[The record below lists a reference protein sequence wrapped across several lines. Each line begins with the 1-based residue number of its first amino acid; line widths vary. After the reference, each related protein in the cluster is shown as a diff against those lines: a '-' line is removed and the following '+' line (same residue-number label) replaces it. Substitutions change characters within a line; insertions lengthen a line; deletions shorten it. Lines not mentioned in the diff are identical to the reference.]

1 MERRRGAKNKVISLL
16 FALIFPAG
24 YLLSQVIVSVV
35 MVFCVTMVTFAGG
48 GGLDMAVSG
57 NLTLIATAV
66 SGVLTAVAAV
76 LTIKLS
82 RKSVKTELRVRNPG
96 AVTLLLALVLGVS
109 MNLASSSLISVI
121 PFPDWMVDSY
131 NEEVSNAL
139 LEGSS
144 PVLMVCVVGIL
155 VPIVE
160 EICLRAMPLR
170 ALRRAYPAAVAAII
184 GGAIFALI
192 HGNPLQI
199 IYVLPVGVILC
210 FVYIWTESVIATIA
224 LHIGYNGLSAIMSVL
239 PSGDIDASAALSE
252 DMIGLYVGMA
262 IAFTAIT
269 AVLLVIMYR
278 RRVVMVPVWNNFP
291 ANSSNNSVQ

>member
-24 YLLSQVIVSVV
+24 YLLSQVIVSIVV
-35 MVFCVTMVTFAGG
+35 VFCVTMVTFVGG
-48 GGLDMAVSG
+48 GGLDMG

-96 AVTLLLALVLGVS
+96 AVTLILALVLGVS
-109 MNLASSSLISVI
+109 MNLATSALVSII

-131 NEEVSNAL
+131 NEEVSAAL

-170 ALRRAYPAAVAAII
+170 ALRRAYPAAVAAVI

-199 IYVLPVGVILC
+199 IYVLPVGIILC

-224 LHIGYNGLSAIMSVL
+224 LHIGYNGFSALLNVL
-239 PSGDIDASAALSE
+239 PSGDIDASAAMTE
-252 DMIGLYVGMA
+252 DMTGLYVGMA

-269 AVLLVIMYR
+269 AVLVVIMYR

-291 ANSSNNSVQ
+291 ENSSNNSVQ

>member
-24 YLLSQVIVSVV
+24 YLLSQVIVSIVV
-35 MVFCVTMVTFAGG
+35 VFCVTMVTFAGG
-48 GGLDMAVSG
+48 GGLDMG

-96 AVTLLLALVLGVS
+96 AVTLILALVLGVS
-109 MNLASSSLISVI
+109 MNLATSALVSII

-131 NEEVSNAL
+131 NEEVSAAL

-144 PVLMVCVVGIL
+144 SVLMVCVVGVL

-170 ALRRAYPAAVAAII
+170 ALRRAYPAAVAAVI

-199 IYVLPVGVILC
+199 IYVLPVGIILC

-224 LHIGYNGLSAIMSVL
+224 LHIGYNGFSALLNVL

-252 DMIGLYVGMA
+252 DMTGLYVGMA

-269 AVLLVIMYR
+269 AVLVVIMYR

>member
-24 YLLSQVIVSVV
+24 YLLSQVIVSIVV
-35 MVFCVTMVTFAGG
+35 VFCVTMVTFAGG
-48 GGLDMAVSG
+48 GGLDMG

-96 AVTLLLALVLGVS
+96 AVTLILALVLGVS
-109 MNLASSSLISVI
+109 MNLATSALVSII

-131 NEEVSNAL
+131 NEEVSAAL

-170 ALRRAYPAAVAAII
+170 ALRRAYPAAVAAVI

-199 IYVLPVGVILC
+199 IYVLPVGIILC

-224 LHIGYNGLSAIMSVL
+224 LHIGYNGFSALLNVL

-252 DMIGLYVGMA
+252 DMTGLYVGMA

-269 AVLLVIMYR
+269 AVLVVIMYR

>member
-24 YLLSQVIVSVV
+24 YLLSQVIVSIVV
-35 MVFCVTMVTFAGG
+35 VFCVTMVTFAGG
-48 GGLDMAVSG
+48 GGLDMG

-96 AVTLLLALVLGVS
+96 AVTLILALVLGVS
-109 MNLASSSLISVI
+109 MNLATSALVSII

-131 NEEVSNAL
+131 NEEVSAAL

-144 PVLMVCVVGIL
+144 PVLMVCVVGVL

-170 ALRRAYPAAVAAII
+170 ALRRAYPAAVAAVI

-199 IYVLPVGVILC
+199 IYVLPVGIILC

-224 LHIGYNGLSAIMSVL
+224 LHIGYNGFSALLNVL
-239 PSGDIDASAALSE
+239 PSGDIDASAAMTE
-252 DMIGLYVGMA
+252 DMTGLYVGMA

-269 AVLLVIMYR
+269 AVLVVIMYR

>member
-24 YLLSQVIVSVV
+24 YLLSQVIVSIVV
-35 MVFCVTMVTFAGG
+35 VFCVTMVTFAGG
-48 GGLDMAVSG
+48 GGLDMG

-96 AVTLLLALVLGVS
+96 AVTLILALVLGVS
-109 MNLASSSLISVI
+109 MNLATSALVSII

-131 NEEVSNAL
+131 NEEVSAAL

-170 ALRRAYPAAVAAII
+170 ALRRAYPAAVAAVI

-199 IYVLPVGVILC
+199 IYVLPVGIILC

-224 LHIGYNGLSAIMSVL
+224 LHIGYNGFSALLNVL
-239 PSGDIDASAALSE
+239 PSGDIDASAAMTE
-252 DMIGLYVGMA
+252 DMTGLYVGMA

-269 AVLLVIMYR
+269 AVLVVIMYR